1 MASLSR
7 LVAVYFP
14 KAVAVPKSILS
25 PLAISVMVTYL
36 LAVLSVVVD
45 AANLNLSLPAP
56 PLISNF
62 LLAVR
67 AAVVIVSS
75 PAPRF
80 TVISWVCV
88 VVPLKVTSSS
98 PAPVSTVFSLVFA
111 A

>member
-1 MASLSR
+1 
-7 LVAVYFP
+7 
-14 KAVAVPKSILS
+14 
-25 PLAISVMVTYL
+25 MVTYL

-67 AAVVIVSS
+67 AAVVIVSL

-80 TVISWVCV
+80 TVTSLVWVA
-88 VVPLKVTSSS
+88 LNVTLSS
-98 PAPVSTVFSLVFA
+98 PVPVSTVFTPVEPIVILSRVTEPFICS
-111 A
+111 